1 MDTSKIKFGGYAAVA
16 VLVAGGIGYWWA
28 QSTYQPRI
36 VEVSKT
42 ACGVPTATARF
53 GVPLQTA
60 MTSMGNLPFGV
71 GPVELP
77 QGGGLVNLTFDP
89 ATDGKGREVKM
100 VGNNLYLP
108 TAFGRNDQLPERIT
122 ISCRDGAVG
131 TVRYQGGNRTSSTFN
146 VVREAATAAAVAAPA
161 DPDQADGAPAGP
173 AAAN

>member
-36 VEVSKT
+36 VEVSNT

-60 MTSMGNLPFGV
+60 MASMGSVPFGV

-89 ATDGKGREVKM
+89 AADGKGREVRM
-100 VGNNLYLP
+100 VGNSLHLP
-108 TAFGRNDQLPERIT
+108 TAFGRNNQIPERIT

-131 TVRYQGGNRTSSTFN
+131 TVRYQGGNRTSTTFN
-146 VVREAATAAAVAAPA
+146 VIREAATAAVAVPA
-161 DPDQADGAPAGP
+161 DGTGPTDGAPAGS
-173 AAAN
+173 AAN